1 MNRSYSKLRHIQE
14 SNIIFEQRK
23 FGLINEQSNTYFI
36 CERDRAKFHEILK
49 DDAINIGTSND
60 VFVSTKPC
68 RKAGKS
74 VYGPGSSIYVHTV
87 EGGENLTNIIKKYKT
102 ASDITPEVVAK
113 INDITN
119 LDEINIGQKIIIPN
133 TIR

>member
-23 FGLINEQSNTYFI
+23 FGLINEQSNRYFI
-36 CERDRAKFHEILK
+36 CERDREKFHEILK
-49 DDAINIGTSND
+49 DDAIKIGTSND
-60 VFVSTKPC
+60 VFVSTKSC
-68 RKAGKS
+68 RKS
-74 VYGPGSSIYVHTV
+74 VYGPGSSIFVHTV
-87 EGGENLTNIIKKYKT
+87 EGGENLNDIIKKYNV
-102 ASDITPEVVAK
+102 DPNITPEIVAK